1 MFRIILNKGTQTS
14 AKSQAS
20 VRVMALVKVL
30 AILNSEPQQR
40 KEQRLKV
47 DLSPI

>member
-1 MFRIILNKGTQTS
+1 MPFLNKGTQTS

-20 VRVMALVKVL
+20 VRVMAFVKVL

-40 KEQRLKV
+40 RSK
-47 DLSPI
+47 D